1 MKQKIHPQYFPKTKV
16 KCACGAEYTVGSTR
30 ESLGIEVCAKCHPFY
45 TGKDKIV
52 DKSGMVEKFKQK
64 IAKAKGQKTSKKKK
78 LAFALSSYGGQRK
91 AQKMGKHL

>member
-30 ESLGIEVCAKCHPFY
+30 ESLNVEVCAKCHPFY

-64 IAKAKGQKTSKKKK
+64 IAKAKGQKITKKKK
-78 LAFALSSYGGQRK
+78 VKK